1 MDAADWPEEGLRGG
15 GRPFDKPE
23 TGSAFD
29 EGHRLLAGFFLAAE
43 APWSPFVVGVSGVD
57 CRGCGEGTGIV
68 NVDEEDAE
76 EEDEAVD
83 EEEFVLCALLRGINI
98 RVTSSAFIACKP
110 PCAASPGFH

>member
-1 MDAADWPEEGLRGG
+1 MADAADCPEEGLRGG
-15 GRPFDKPE
+15 GRPFDKAE

-29 EGHRLLAGFFLAAE
+29 EGHRLLAGFFFAAK
-43 APWSPFVVGVSGVD
+43 APWSPVVVEISDV
-57 CRGCGEGTGIV
+57 GCGEGTGIV

-76 EEDEAVD
+76 DEDEAVD
-83 EEEFVLCALLRGINI
+83 EEEFVLCALLRGMKM